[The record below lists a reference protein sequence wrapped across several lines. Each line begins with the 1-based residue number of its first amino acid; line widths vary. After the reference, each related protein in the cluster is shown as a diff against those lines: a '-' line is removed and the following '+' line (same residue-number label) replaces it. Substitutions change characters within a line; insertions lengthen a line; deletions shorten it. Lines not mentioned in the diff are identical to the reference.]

1 MSNTLS
7 EEQKNKAKEKA
18 MIFLEQ
24 SIFELSIQLG
34 VDEDDLSD
42 SYEIPVQETDLL
54 YNSFLSL
61 LRMKQN
67 LDKLKSWLRILYE
80 K

>member
-7 EEQKNKAKEKA
+7 EQQKNKAKEKA

-24 SIFELSIQLG
+24 SIFQLSIQLG
-34 VDEDDLSD
+34 VDEDDLTN
-42 SYEIPVQETDLL
+42 SYEIPVQETDLS

-67 LDKLKSWLRILYE
+67 LDKLKS
-80 K
+80 

>member
-7 EEQKNKAKEKA
+7 EQQKSKAKEKA

-24 SIFELSIQLG
+24 SIFQLAIQLG
-34 VDEDDLSD
+34 VDEDDLTD

-54 YNSFLSL
+54 HNSFLSL

-67 LDKLKSWLRILYE
+67 LNKLKS
-80 K
+80 

>member
-7 EEQKNKAKEKA
+7 EQQKNKAKEKA
-18 MIFLEQ
+18 IIFLEQ

-67 LDKLKSWLRILYE
+67 LDKLKS
-80 K
+80 

>member
-7 EEQKNKAKEKA
+7 EQQKNKAKEKA
-18 MIFLEQ
+18 MAFLEQ

-34 VDEDDLSD
+34 VDEDDLTD

-54 YNSFLSL
+54 HNSFLSL

-67 LDKLKSWLRILYE
+67 LDKLKS
-80 K
+80 

>member
-7 EEQKNKAKEKA
+7 EQQKSKAKEKA

-24 SIFELSIQLG
+24 SIFQLAIQLG
-34 VDEDDLSD
+34 VDEDDLTD

-54 YNSFLSL
+54 HNSFLSL

-67 LDKLKSWLRILYE
+67 LDKLKS
-80 K
+80 

>member
-7 EEQKNKAKEKA
+7 EQQKNKAKEKA
-18 MIFLEQ
+18 MTFLEQ

-67 LDKLKSWLRILYE
+67 LDKLKS
-80 K
+80 

>member
-1 MSNTLS
+1 VSNTLS
-7 EEQKNKAKEKA
+7 EQQKNKAKEKA

-24 SIFELSIQLG
+24 SIFQLSIQLG
-34 VDEDDLSD
+34 VDEDDLTN
-42 SYEIPVQETDLL
+42 SYEIPVQETDLS

-67 LDKLKSWLRILYE
+67 LDKLKS
-80 K
+80 

>member
-1 MSNTLS
+1 MSSTLS
-7 EEQKNKAKEKA
+7 EQQKSKAKEKA

-24 SIFELSIQLG
+24 SIFQLAVQLG
-34 VDEDDLSD
+34 VDEDDLTD

-54 YNSFLSL
+54 HNSFLSL

-67 LDKLKSWLRILYE
+67 LDKLKS
-80 K
+80 

>member
-7 EEQKNKAKEKA
+7 EQQKNKAKEKA
-18 MIFLEQ
+18 MAFLEQ

-67 LDKLKSWLRILYE
+67 LDKLKS
-80 K
+80 

>member
-7 EEQKNKAKEKA
+7 EEQKNKAKERA
-18 MIFLEQ
+18 ILFLEK
-24 SIFELSIQLG
+24 SIFELAIQLG
-34 VDEDDLSD
+34 VDEDELTD
-42 SYEIPVQETDLL
+42 SFEIPVQETDLL

-67 LDKLKSWLRILYE
+67 LDKLKN
-80 K
+80 

>member
-7 EEQKNKAKEKA
+7 EQQKNKAKEKA
-18 MIFLEQ
+18 MTFLEQ

>member
-1 MSNTLS
+1 MSSSLS
-7 EEQKNKAKEKA
+7 DSQKIKAKEKA
-18 MIFLEQ
+18 IIFLEQ
-24 SIFELSIQLG
+24 SIFQLSIQLG
-34 VDEDDLSD
+34 VDEDDLTD

-67 LDKLKSWLRILYE
+67 LDKLKS
-80 K
+80 

>member
-7 EEQKNKAKEKA
+7 EQQKNKAKEKA
-18 MIFLEQ
+18 MAFLEQ

-34 VDEDDLSD
+34 VDEDDLTD
-42 SYEIPVQETDLL
+42 SYEIPVKETDLL
-54 YNSFLSL
+54 HNSFLSL

-67 LDKLKSWLRILYE
+67 LDKLKS
-80 K
+80 

>member
-7 EEQKNKAKEKA
+7 EQQKNKAKENA
-18 MIFLEQ
+18 MAFLEQ

-34 VDEDDLSD
+34 VDEDDLTD

-54 YNSFLSL
+54 HNSFLSL

-67 LDKLKSWLRILYE
+67 LDKLKS
-80 K
+80 

>member
-67 LDKLKSWLRILYE
+67 LDKLKS
-80 K
+80 

>member
-1 MSNTLS
+1 MSSTLS
-7 EEQKNKAKEKA
+7 EQQKSKAKEKA

-24 SIFELSIQLG
+24 SIFQLAVQLG
-34 VDEDDLSD
+34 VDEDDLTD

-54 YNSFLSL
+54 HNSFLSL

-67 LDKLKSWLRILYE
+67 LDKIKS
-80 K
+80 